1 MDVDDSDDNIFNKS
15 EYSVMPIDF
24 DQLIEGPEDLSD
36 VYSTQNR
43 QRNGEFS
50 GSNLQ
55 YHDSFDSPENVL
67 ENIPE
72 LDNSG
77 YIQHTITEDEIRMQ
91 IRSDD
96 MPDNLSH
103 ATLTVESRNQKTNE
117 REYKKFHCD
126 FDGCERT
133 YSTAGNLK
141 THQKRH
147 KGEYTFIC
155 TEEGCG
161 KTFLSSYSLKI
172 HVRVHTKEKPYGCDV
187 NGCEKAF
194 STRYRLRAHKRI
206 HNGNTFN
213 CNQPRCNKHFTTLS
227 DLRKHQRIHTGERPY
242 RCTED
247 GCDKAFTVSH
257 HLKKH
262 IQTHTGEKPFVC
274 PETSCGKSFSNQYNL
289 KSHMLKHAKQTQE
302 GTVNGESP
310 QPILNGVDDPTMAVN
325 SPLINLPCSEVT
337 FNTMPDGS
345 VIAYA
350 VIRLGNVNTVPADT
364 GTSMPV
370 IHPTEES
377 TYVNQSTQ
385 AEDIDASTIANPL
398 DIQPIQIPQVLDIG
412 DVNIPALPRI
422 PVLSPLDSSN
432 SETVIAPTD
441 DSIPAQDIVSTA
453 ARITEICKCGPDKC
467 KPNGTCCMDCPG
479 MEGHYC
485 RDELDETST
494 STTVDASVTTDN
506 ASYTIHIPETPDNNL
521 YSEEISIS
529 TAEASCQTEEQPCA
543 ECTVSFG
550 KETRSLLKEFHHSSS
565 GCCVHS

>member
-24 DQLIEGPEDLSD
+24 DQLIESPEDLSD

-43 QRNGEFS
+43 HRNGEFS

-55 YHDSFDSPENVL
+55 YHDSFDPPENIL
-67 ENIPE
+67 ENLTE

-172 HVRVHTKEKPYGCDV
+172 HVRVHTREKPYGCDV

-213 CNQPRCNKHFTTLS
+213 CNQPRCNKHFTTQS

-262 IQTHTGEKPFVC
+262 IQTHTGEKPFAC
-274 PETSCGKSFSNQYNL
+274 PESSCGKSFSNQYNL
-289 KSHMLKHAKQTQE
+289 KSHMLKHAKETQE
-302 GTVNGESP
+302 GTANGESP
-310 QPILNGVDDPTMAVN
+310 QSILNGNVDDPTVAVN
-325 SPLINLPCSEVT
+325 NPLINLPCSEVT
-337 FNTMPDGS
+337 FNTMADGS

-350 VIRLGNVNTVPADT
+350 VIRLGNVNTVPVDT
-364 GTSMPV
+364 GASMPV
-370 IHPTEES
+370 IHPTEEI

-385 AEDIDASTIANPL
+385 IGDIDASTIANPL
-398 DIQPIQIPQVLDIG
+398 DVQPIQIPQVLD
-412 DVNIPALPRI
+412 VSIPALPTI
-422 PVLSPLDSSN
+422 PVLSSLDLSN
-432 SETVIAPTD
+432 SETVTAPTD
-441 DSIPAQDIVSTA
+441 TLIPAQDIVSTA
-453 ARITEICKCGPDKC
+453 ARITEICKCGGKC
-467 KPNGTCCMDCPG
+467 KPNGTCCMGCPG

-485 RDELDETST
+485 RDETST
-494 STTVDASVTTDN
+494 VHTVDTSVTTDN
-506 ASYTIHIPETPDNNL
+506 ASYAISIPETPNSNL
-521 YSEEISIS
+521 YSEEILIT
-529 TAEASCQTEEQPCA
+529 TAEASCQTEEKSCSCPV

-550 KETRSLLKEFHHSSS
+550 KETRSLLKEFHHSSN

>member
-1 MDVDDSDDNIFNKS
+1 MDVDDSEDNIFNKS
-15 EYSVMPIDF
+15 EYSVVPIDF
-24 DQLIEGPEDLSD
+24 DQLIESPESLHH
-36 VYSTQNR
+36 VYSTQNS

-50 GSNLQ
+50 GSDLQ
-55 YHDSFDSPENVL
+55 YHDSFESPEDML

-72 LDNSG
+72 LDDSG
-77 YIQHTITEDEIRMQ
+77 YIEHTITKDQIRMQ

-117 REYKKFHCD
+117 REFKKFHCD

-161 KTFLSSYSLKI
+161 KTFLSSYSLRI

-194 STRYRLRAHKRI
+194 STRYSCL
-206 HNGNTFN
+206 
-213 CNQPRCNKHFTTLS
+213 
-227 DLRKHQRIHTGERPY
+227 
-242 RCTED
+242 ED

-262 IQTHTGEKPFVC
+262 KQTHTGEKPFVC
-274 PETSCGKSFSNQYNL
+274 PEILCGKSFSTQYNL
-289 KSHMLKHAKQTQE
+289 KSHMLKHTKETQE
-302 GTVNGESP
+302 GIANGESP
-310 QPILNGVDDPTMAVN
+310 QPMLNGSVDEPVVTVN
-325 SPLINLPCSEVT
+325 NPLINLPCSEVT

-350 VIRLGNVNTVPADT
+350 VIRLGNVNTVPAET
-364 GTSMPV
+364 GASMPV
-370 IHPTEES
+370 MSPVAES
-377 TYVNQSTQ
+377 TFVDQSTQ
-385 AEDIDASTIANPL
+385 AGDIDAATIANPI
-398 DIQPIQIPQVLDIG
+398 DVQPIQIPQVLSVSDI
-412 DVNIPALPRI
+412 NMPALSTI

-432 SETVIAPTD
+432 SETVADPTNT
-441 DSIPAQDIVSTA
+441 SIPVQDIISAA
-453 ARITEICKCGPDKC
+453 ARLTDICKCGPDKC
-467 KPNGTCCMDCPG
+467 KPHGRCCMGCPG

-485 RDELDETST
+485 RDETDDIST

-506 ASYTIHIPETPDNNL
+506 ASYVISIPETSNYDL
-521 YSEEISIS
+521 YSEENSVS
-529 TAEASCQTEEQPCA
+529 TVDASCQTEEGSCSCPA

-550 KETRSLLKEFHHSSS
+550 KDARSLLKEFHHINN